1 MLLLGAIRP
10 RMLRGT
16 TLDARRRPCKLLVG
30 GEVPATC
37 HAKACALGVQQ
48 LELAFLLVPR
58 HCPALSHPPKAQ
70 SQNICSWGLH
80 KEALI
85 DLGPLRGT
93 TAPRPPGQLLPC
105 RVEKGLCFVSL
116 PCFPSRAE
124 GQCGSPHGLDE
135 VGEGAVPTLKGWNHS
150 GPEKVCCFGPS
161 SRPTAFPFW

>member
-1 MLLLGAIRP
+1 MLLLGAVRP

-124 GQCGSPHGLDE
+124 GQCGSRCEPGRCQVYGILISFRTKRPPQ
-135 VGEGAVPTLKGWNHS
+135 EGPGKHFLQKG
-150 GPEKVCCFGPS
+150 
-161 SRPTAFPFW
+161 